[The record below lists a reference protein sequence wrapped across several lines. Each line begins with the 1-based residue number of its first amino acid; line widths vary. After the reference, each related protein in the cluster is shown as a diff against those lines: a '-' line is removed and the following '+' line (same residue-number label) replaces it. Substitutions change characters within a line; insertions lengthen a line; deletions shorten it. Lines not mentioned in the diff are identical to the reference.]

1 MAKVVL
7 AYSGGVDTSI
17 IVKWLKEKY
26 DYEVIAFAADVGQ
39 GSGELDGLEEKAL
52 ATGASKIYI
61 EDLRKEFLEQFA
73 FPMLQSGALYEG
85 RYYNGTAI
93 ARPIIARAMVQ
104 IALKEGAE
112 AIAHGA
118 TGKGNDQVRFE
129 LTVKALAPHLKIIAP
144 WRIWDIRSRK
154 DAIEY
159 AQKAGIPIPVTV
171 EKPYS
176 MDRNLWHISYE
187 GGILEDPTR
196 APSKEMFLLT
206 RSPEEAPDKSTSL
219 KISFEKGVP
228 VALNGTSMGSVE
240 LMEELN
246 RIAGE
251 NAIGRADLVE
261 NRLVGMKSRG
271 VYETPGGTI
280 LYFAHKELEQL
291 TLDRETMHFKE
302 MVAGKYAEVVY
313 YGLWYTPL
321 RRALDAF
328 IKSTQETVSGEVEL
342 KLYKGNITVVSKSS
356 PFSLYHPELATFDE
370 DDLYNQKDAGGFINL
385 FGLPLLVD
393 GMLRK
398 TWQEELEKGK

>member
-1 MAKVVL
+1 VAKVVL

-196 APSKEMFLLT
+196 APNKEMFLLT
-206 RSPEEAPDKSTSL
+206 RSPEEAPDNPAFL

-328 IKSTQETVSGEVEL
+328 VKSTQEKVSGEVEL

-398 TWQEELEKGK
+398 TWQDELEKGK

>member
-26 DYEVIAFAADVGQ
+26 SYEVIAFAADVGQ

-52 ATGASKIYI
+52 ATGASKVYI
-61 EDLRKEFLEQFA
+61 MDLRKEFLEQFA
-73 FPMLQSGALYEG
+73 FPMMQSGALYEG

-104 IALKEGAE
+104 IALQEGAE

-159 AQKAGIPIPVTV
+159 AEKAGIPIPVTV
-171 EKPYS
+171 DKPYS

-187 GGILEDPTR
+187 GGVLEDP
-196 APSKEMFLLT
+196 AHEPGKEMFLLT
-206 RSPEEAPDKSTSL
+206 RSPEEAPDKPSFI
-219 KISFEKGVP
+219 KITFKKGVP
-228 VALNGTSMGSVE
+228 VAIDGKPMPSVE
-240 LMEELN
+240 LMEKLN
-246 RIAGE
+246 EIAGE
-251 NAIGRADLVE
+251 NGIGRADLVE
-261 NRLVGMKSRG
+261 NRIVGMKSRG

-291 TLDRETMHFKE
+291 TIDRETMHFKE
-302 MVAGKYAEVVY
+302 IVACKYAEVVY
-313 YGLWYTPL
+313 NGLWYTPL
-321 RRALDAF
+321 RQALDAF
-328 IKSTQETVSGEVEL
+328 VKITQETVSGDVEL
-342 KLYKGNITVVSKSS
+342 KLYKGNITTISKSS
-356 PFSLYHPELATFDE
+356 PFSLYHPDLATFDD
-370 DDLYNQKDAGGFINL
+370 DDLYDHKDAGGFINL

-398 TWQEELEKGK
+398 TWRDELEKGK